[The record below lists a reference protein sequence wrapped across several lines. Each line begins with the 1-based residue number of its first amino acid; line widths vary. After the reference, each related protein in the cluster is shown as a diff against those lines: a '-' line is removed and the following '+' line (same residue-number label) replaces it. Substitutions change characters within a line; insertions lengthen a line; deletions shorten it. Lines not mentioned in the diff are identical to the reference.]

1 MLILHTSS
9 PDVDIT
15 IFSVGFPDFVPNF
28 WNEIKSKSVQL
39 HTTKTNVHKKLDPKV
54 KWGSIKKYIPQFSVQ
69 HSFR

>member
-39 HTTKTNVHKKLDPKV
+39 HTTKTNLGKPHKK
-54 KWGSIKKYIPQFSVQ
+54 IKLYIPQFSVQ